1 MQIDEKLL
9 QKLEKLSALKLTDD
23 EKNKVLN
30 DMHEILEFAEVM
42 SEVDLN
48 GIKDLSSISNSYTPL
63 REDCVIQNDAKDI
76 ILENAKSEDGY
87 FIVPKIIEWLLG
99 EFYE

>member
-48 GIKDLSSISNSYTPL
+48 GIKDLNSISNSYTPL

-87 FIVPKIIEWLLG
+87 FIVPKIIE
-99 EFYE
+99 

>member
-87 FIVPKIIEWLLG
+87 FIVPKIIE
-99 EFYE
+99 

>member
-42 SEVDLN
+42 GEVDLN

-63 REDCVIQNDAKDI
+63 REDCVIQNDVKDI

-87 FIVPKIIEWLLG
+87 FIVPKIIE
-99 EFYE
+99 